1 MKRRWILMTLLILAA
16 AGCESRDCE
25 RIKTAKGDEICRED
39 SAHLPGLKR
48 PDPDDS
54 VNENHSSEAHREE

>member
-1 MKRRWILMTLLILAA
+1 MRLLVLAA

-25 RIKTAKGDEICRED
+25 RIKTAKGNAICRED
-39 SAHLPGLKR
+39 AQHLQGMKR

-54 VNENHSSEAHREE
+54 VNENNSGEARKEE